1 MAENMIK
8 ISEFTKS
15 TTYIV
20 DSRLC
25 FENGRLFV
33 HRIPYENGK
42 PDFSEEIDV
51 TEDVLDALLKI
62 LNKRKEEAHQNSIIN
77 QLNNR

>member
-1 MAENMIK
+1 MN
-8 ISEFTKS
+8 KS
-15 TTYIV
+15 SAIYIV

-33 HRIPYENGK
+33 TQTPYNGAVQS
-42 PDFSEEIDV
+42 DFPEKIDV
-51 TEDVLDALLKI
+51 TDDVLDALLKV
-62 LNKRKEEAHQNSIIN
+62 LNKRSEEAYQNGLAN